1 MTDKEIM
8 DSAFKSNIM
17 PEGLNLP
24 EQLFWQT
31 MRYLS
36 VNFRRGM
43 PAAEATRQK
52 GEARCAF
59 ELAQYNW
66 VYAVKASALWNR
78 IDAAAMAYEAEPS
91 AENAKNFYNAVYGRI
106 KRKED
111 KNGNEEAEPETAA
124 CDAG

>member
-8 DSAFKSNIM
+8 DFAFKSNIM

-24 EQLFWQT
+24 EQLLWQV

-43 PAAEATRQK
+43 PEAEATRQK
-52 GEARCAF
+52 NRARCAF

-66 VYAVKASALWNR
+66 VYAVKTAALWNR

-91 AENAKNFYNAVYGRI
+91 AENAKNFYNAVYKGV
-106 KRKED
+106 KRKGD
-111 KNGNEEAEPETAA
+111 KNGSEEVEPETAA

>member
-8 DSAFKSNIM
+8 DSAFRSNIM

-43 PAAEATRQK
+43 PEAEATRQK
-52 GEARCAF
+52 GEARCAIA
-59 ELAQYNW
+59 LAQSTW

-91 AENAKNFYNAVYGRI
+91 AENAKNFYNAVYGI
-106 KRKED
+106 KRKGD